1 MPKESLSPVPAT
13 SSPTPGRRAR
23 KNQQASAH
31 LLECAWRLFEDQG
44 YETVT
49 MEAIARAADVARGTL
64 YKYFPVKEAFIQ
76 HRFHADLQL
85 RRSAARAVAFDIA
98 GIAER
103 FQYVFKIEAAY
114 AESMRAYVGP
124 YLYYRLSGLQR
135 EQDPIER
142 ASFEGL
148 ILDLLLQGQHDG
160 EIVTD
165 TSAGQMAEYLVFLR
179 LATLMRWLSA
189 PAAPLAPRYEE
200 MIQLFLRGAYCRPVP
215 PPSQTER
222 AQ

>member
-1 MPKESLSPVPAT
+1 MPKETLAPIPTPLPA
-13 SSPTPGRRAR
+13 PGRRAR
-23 KNQQASAH
+23 KIQQSSTH
-31 LLECAWRLFEDQG
+31 LLECAWRLFEEQG
-44 YETVT
+44 YEAVT
-49 MEAIARAADVARGTL
+49 MEAIARTADVARGTL

-85 RRSAARAVAFDIA
+85 RRSCARAVALDIPD
-98 GIAER
+98 IAER
-103 FQYVFKIEAAY
+103 FQYVFEIEAAY

-135 EQDPIER
+135 EQDPLER

-148 ILDLLLQGQHDG
+148 IVELLLQGQRDG

-179 LATLMRWLSA
+179 LATLMRWLST
-189 PAAPLAPRYEE
+189 PAAPLAPLYAE
-200 MIQLFLRGAYCRPVP
+200 MIQLFLRGAYRRPIP
-215 PPSQTER
+215 PPCHLES
-222 AQ
+222 AK